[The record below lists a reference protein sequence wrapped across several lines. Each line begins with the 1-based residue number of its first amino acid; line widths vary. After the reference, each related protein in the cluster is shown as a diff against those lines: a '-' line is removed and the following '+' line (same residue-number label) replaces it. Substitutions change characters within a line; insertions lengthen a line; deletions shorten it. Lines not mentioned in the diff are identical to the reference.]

1 LALRERRAGVS
12 VVACFALTVAL
23 IAGVVFEVYA
33 RTRAIRDCEA
43 RLEHTRD
50 VTVALAGPINGLGG
64 SGAIDHYLQNLRVV
78 LADDPEQRAS
88 LEALEPQLTAARTA
102 KAEPA
107 SNDAST
113 QLAEM
118 QQKEERRLS
127 QEQADF
133 QLSIDALR
141 FSLLGLFALAS
152 GALCVFSIVTRNYIR
167 RRGDAETLLN
177 GACRRADAQNN
188 LLNTSLAQART
199 DIRSAVTTI
208 LGYCDLP
215 LEPQTPVQDR
225 LASIRR
231 QACQIMAAIK
241 EILNAPDAAAARSDE
256 LQTAP
261 RWSGAETLS
270 AGSTKRLTSLRFTG
284 RVLLAEDNP
293 DLQKVIKFYLHTV
306 GAEVRVVSDGQL
318 ACHDAL
324 LAWKQH
330 NPFDLILMD
339 VQMPRFDGRAATI
352 LLRDRGYTHPIVALT
367 ASATDEERARC
378 LSAGCNGFLAKPVE
392 QEAFFRVLGRYLH
405 PAPSLSAD
413 AADAEPEDSADSQ
426 LAALRA
432 SFVAEIP
439 TRVAEVGT
447 AVLAGN
453 LTRVADLTHQLKGTA
468 GCFGLSA
475 ISAAAAALHAAAGYP
490 ESRDTINRCF
500 QTLSEESVA
509 LTPAEAA

>member
-1 LALRERRAGVS
+1 MSIDTDWPASAGALALRERRAGVS
-12 VVACFALTVAL
+12 VVACFALTVTL

-33 RTRAIRDCEA
+33 RTRAIRDSEA
-43 RLEHTRD
+43 RLERTRD

-64 SGAIDHYLQNLRVV
+64 SDAVAHYLQYLRVL

-88 LEALEPQLTAARTA
+88 LEALEPH
-102 KAEPA
+102 
-107 SNDAST
+107 DAST

-118 QQKEERRLS
+118 RQKEERQLS
-127 QEQADF
+127 QEQTDF

-141 FSLLGLFALAS
+141 FSLLGLFAMAS

-167 RRGDAETLLN
+167 RRGDAETLIN
-177 GACRRADAQNN
+177 DVCRRADAQNN

-241 EILNAPDAAAARSDE
+241 EILNVPDAVAAQSGE

-261 RWSGAETLS
+261 RWSGTDTLS

-293 DLQKVIKFYLHTV
+293 DLQKVIKFYLHTA

-339 VQMPRFDGRAATI
+339 VQMPKFDGRAATI

-392 QEAFFRVLGRYLH
+392 QEAFFRILGRYLH
-405 PAPSLSAD
+405 PAPPLPAD

-432 SFVAEIP
+432 SFVAEVPSRI
-439 TRVAEVGT
+439 AEVGT
-447 AVLAGN
+447 AVLAGD

-475 ISAAAAALHAAAGYP
+475 ISAAAAALHAAAGHP

-500 QTLSEESVA
+500 QTLSEESAA

>member
-1 LALRERRAGVS
+1 MSIDTDWPASAGALALRERRAGVS
-12 VVACFALTVAL
+12 VIACFVLTLTL

-33 RTRAIRDCEA
+33 GTRAIRNDEA

-50 VTVALAGPINGLGG
+50 VTVALSGAINGLGG
-64 SGAIDHYLQNLRVV
+64 S
-78 LADDPEQRAS
+78 
-88 LEALEPQLTAARTA
+88 
-102 KAEPA
+102 
-107 SNDAST
+107 DAS
-113 QLAEM
+113 Q
-118 QQKEERRLS
+118 RLS
-127 QEQADF
+127 QEQTDF
-133 QLSIDALR
+133 QRSIDALPS
-141 FSLLGLFALAS
+141 FLLGLFALAS

-177 GACRRADAQNN
+177 GARGRADAQYN

-225 LASIRR
+225 LDSIRR
-231 QACQIMAAIK
+231 QACQVIAAIND
-241 EILNAPDAAAARSDE
+241 ILNVPDVAVAQSDE
-256 LQTAP
+256 LQTAALCA
-261 RWSGAETLS
+261 GADTLS
-270 AGSTKRLTSLRFTG
+270 AGSTKRLTALRFTG

-293 DLQKVIKFYLHTV
+293 DLQKVIKFYLHTA

-339 VQMPRFDGRAATI
+339 VQMPRVDGRAATI

-392 QEAFFRVLGRYLH
+392 QEAFLRILGRYLH
-405 PAPSLSAD
+405 PAPPLSA
-413 AADAEPEDSADSQ
+413 AAGDAESDASADSQ

-432 SFVAEIP
+432 TFIAEIP
-439 TRVAEVGT
+439 SRVAEVKT

-468 GCFGLSA
+468 GCFGLSV
-475 ISAAAAALHAAAGYP
+475 ISAAAAALHAAAEHP

-500 QTLSEESVA
+500 QTLSEESA
-509 LTPAEAA
+509 APTPAEAA